1 VHVVA
6 FLLVKSLIDRR
17 RPMSAQLLSNYL
29 QSQTFNRFSEGMPHE
44 VTRRVFD
51 VEFFKGL
58 SFSVS
63 LYVMVSFA
71 VGDPV
76 NKSCLRVFGK
86 EL

>member
-1 VHVVA
+1 
-6 FLLVKSLIDRR
+6 
-17 RPMSAQLLSNYL
+17 MSAQLLSNYL